1 MTHPMARTLDP
12 VAAIVEQSIALA
24 DAAGSN
30 LTAPVEF
37 CPGWTVA
44 DLVHHLTEV
53 QWFWGTI
60 AAEQLQ
66 EPPAEDRRPA
76 RPSDEQLISTFR
88 EQTRQLAEVLGRA
101 EHSAGV
107 WTWAPSR
114 NDIGFIVR
122 HQVQE
127 AAVHRW
133 DAEHAAGR
141 DVDLDPALA
150 IDSIEEFL
158 TFSVATVSDHPDTP
172 RPGLAGTLVLR
183 ATDVDAAWTV
193 ADDELP
199 GTVRFERGAGDLP
212 DATIAGTASQ
222 LLLWL
227 YGRTT
232 LTAAGP
238 DPAVAGRLR
247 GLSFTD

>member
-1 MTHPMARTLDP
+1 MTHPLARTLDP
-12 VAAIVEQSIALA
+12 VAAIVEHSTALA
-24 DAAGSN
+24 DAAEPN
-30 LTAPVEF
+30 LGAPVEF

-60 AAEQLQ
+60 TAEQLQ
-66 EPPAEDRRPA
+66 EPPPQDRRPP
-76 RPSDEQLISTFR
+76 RPADDELVAALR
-88 EQTRQLAEVLGRA
+88 NQTRQLAEVLRRA
-101 EHSAGV
+101 EHSAPV

-114 NDIGFIVR
+114 NDIGFVVR

-150 IDSIEEFL
+150 VDSIEEFL

-172 RPGLAGTLVLR
+172 RPGLGGTLVLR
-183 ATDVDAAWTV
+183 ATDVAAAWTV

-199 GTVRFERGAGDLP
+199 GTVRFERGTGEAP
-212 DATIAGTASQ
+212 DATVSGTASQ

-227 YGRTT
+227 YGRVV
-232 LTAAGP
+232 LAAAGP
-238 DPAVAGRLR
+238 DPAVAQRLR